1 MIEMA
6 LVRLLVLVALAG
18 TSLFALVLPSMSGTI
33 DDSLLRVTFLDV
45 GQGDAILIQTP
56 DGVDVL
62 IDGGP
67 DADVLHELRAVL
79 GVFDSTI
86 DMVVGTHPDKDHIGG
101 LVSVLE
107 AYTVGHILT
116 TENRGETMIAAEY
129 HDALTNEGAIV
140 TNARAGQ
147 TYALGASTTMT
158 VYAPARDP
166 SMLESNTAS
175 IVVKITYGDVSFMLT
190 GDAPQSI
197 EDNLVVT
204 YGTALQSDV
213 LKLGHHGSKTSSSE
227 LFLRTVE
234 PIYAVVSAGVD
245 NTYGHPY
252 PEVIERVTASGA
264 LIKSTATGGRLTFT
278 SDGQT
283 VMVQE

>member
-18 TSLFALVLPSMSGTI
+18 TSLFALVVPSMSGTA

-67 DADVLHELRAVL
+67 DADVLHELRSVL

-107 AYTVGHILT
+107 AYAVGHILT
-116 TENRGETMIAAEY
+116 TENRGETMIASEY
-129 HDALTNEGAIV
+129 HDALITEGAIV

-175 IVVKITYGDVSFMLT
+175 IVVKITYGDISFMLT

-204 YGTALQSDV
+204 YGAVLQSNV
-213 LKLGHHGSKTSSSE
+213 LKLGHHGSKTSTSE

-234 PIYAVVSAGVD
+234 PTYAVVSAGAD
-245 NTYGHPY
+245 NTYGHPH

-264 LIKSTATGGRLTFT
+264 VIKSTASDGRLTFT

>member
-67 DADVLHELRAVL
+67 DADVLHELRSVL

-234 PIYAVVSAGVD
+234 PTYTVVSAGAD
-245 NTYGHPY
+245 NTYGHPH

>member
-18 TSLFALVLPSMSGTI
+18 TSLFALVLPSMSGTV
-33 DDSLLRVTFLDV
+33 DDSLLWVTFLDV

-67 DADVLHELRAVL
+67 DADVLHELRSVL

-116 TENRGETMIAAEY
+116 TENRGETMIASEY
-129 HDALTNEGAIV
+129 HDALTTEGAIV

-175 IVVKITYGDVSFMLT
+175 IVVQITYGDVSFMLT

-234 PIYAVVSAGVD
+234 PTYAVVSAGMD
-245 NTYGHPY
+245 NTYGHPH

-264 LIKSTATGGRLTFT
+264 VIKSTATDGRLTFT

>member
-67 DADVLHELRAVL
+67 DADVLHELRSVL

-227 LFLRTVE
+227 LFLRAVE
-234 PIYAVVSAGVD
+234 PTYAVVSAGAD
-245 NTYGHPY
+245 NTYGHPH